1 MSFNTALS
9 GLNASQKH
17 LDVTANNIANVNTI
31 GFKSSRAEFA
41 DVYSQSIFSNAKT
54 TVGNGVTTATV
65 AQQFHQG
72 SIESTQN
79 TLDLAIKG
87 DGFFVL
93 SPQVNSQTRT
103 YTRAGAMEVNRD
115 GYVVTPQGDFLQV
128 YDTNDDGTVKSVSLD
143 STKALQIPSTA
154 GRPTM
159 TSKVVSSMN
168 LPANT
173 DPISSPEKFDPN
185 DSTTFSASTSV
196 VTYDSLGNSHTA
208 TYYFL
213 KSNQDLK
220 NNAAASTNTWQM
232 YIFMDGKPVDIQ
244 NGIDTKY
251 TDTTGTEVKTNDI
264 KCAQLQFDS
273 NGQLIDNTVNGS
285 KTVPQYIKTEKLGED
300 GAKVLDGSCDGEQ
313 VIDFNF
319 TGLTQ
324 YASPFSVAKL
334 DQDGSTVGQLTGVE
348 IASDGLV
355 TASYSNSQTTTLG
368 KIAMATF
375 QNQQGLTQIG
385 DTCWKQS
392 VASGEAVPSQAG
404 VGICGKIE
412 SSALEDSNTNLS
424 NELVE
429 LIEAQRNY
437 QANSKS
443 LTAESTIMN
452 TILQIQ

>member
-1 MSFNTALS
+1 M
-9 GLNASQKH
+9 
-17 LDVTANNIANVNTI
+17 
-31 GFKSSRAEFA
+31 
-41 DVYSQSIFSNAKT
+41 
-54 TVGNGVTTATV
+54 
-65 AQQFHQG
+65 
-72 SIESTQN
+72 
-79 TLDLAIKG
+79 
-87 DGFFVL
+87 
-93 SPQVNSQTRT
+93 
-103 YTRAGAMEVNRD
+103 
-115 GYVVTPQGDFLQV
+115 
-128 YDTNDDGTVKSVSLD
+128 
-143 STKALQIPSTA
+143 
-154 GRPTM
+154 
-159 TSKVVSSMN
+159 
-168 LPANT
+168 
-173 DPISSPEKFDPN
+173 
-185 DSTTFSASTSV
+185 
-196 VTYDSLGNSHTA
+196 
-208 TYYFL
+208 
-213 KSNQDLK
+213 
-220 NNAAASTNTWQM
+220 
-232 YIFMDGKPVDIQ
+232 
-244 NGIDTKY
+244 
-251 TDTTGTEVKTNDI
+251 
-264 KCAQLQFDS
+264 
-273 NGQLIDNTVNGS
+273 NGS

>member
-1 MSFNTALS
+1 
-9 GLNASQKH
+9 
-17 LDVTANNIANVNTI
+17 
-31 GFKSSRAEFA
+31 
-41 DVYSQSIFSNAKT
+41 
-54 TVGNGVTTATV
+54 
-65 AQQFHQG
+65 
-72 SIESTQN
+72 
-79 TLDLAIKG
+79 
-87 DGFFVL
+87 
-93 SPQVNSQTRT
+93 
-103 YTRAGAMEVNRD
+103 
-115 GYVVTPQGDFLQV
+115 
-128 YDTNDDGTVKSVSLD
+128 
-143 STKALQIPSTA
+143 
-154 GRPTM
+154 
-159 TSKVVSSMN
+159 
-168 LPANT
+168 
-173 DPISSPEKFDPN
+173 
-185 DSTTFSASTSV
+185 
-196 VTYDSLGNSHTA
+196 
-208 TYYFL
+208 
-213 KSNQDLK
+213 
-220 NNAAASTNTWQM
+220 
-232 YIFMDGKPVDIQ
+232 MDGKPVDIQ

-251 TDTTGTEVKTNDI
+251 TDTTGTEVKTYDI

-429 LIEAQRNY
+429 LIEAQRNHEHH
-437 QANSKS
+437 
-443 LTAESTIMN
+443 TADPVKNPAPENRQVPACLPEFRRRPFPGGRLRLPFLSRGHRRQSAIHLARRLL
-452 TILQIQ
+452 ILSAAVSA

>member
-1 MSFNTALS
+1 M
-9 GLNASQKH
+9 
-17 LDVTANNIANVNTI
+17 
-31 GFKSSRAEFA
+31 
-41 DVYSQSIFSNAKT
+41 
-54 TVGNGVTTATV
+54 
-65 AQQFHQG
+65 
-72 SIESTQN
+72 
-79 TLDLAIKG
+79 
-87 DGFFVL
+87 
-93 SPQVNSQTRT
+93 
-103 YTRAGAMEVNRD
+103 
-115 GYVVTPQGDFLQV
+115 
-128 YDTNDDGTVKSVSLD
+128 KSVSLD

-251 TDTTGTEVKTNDI
+251 TDTTGTEVKTYDI

-412 SSALEDSNTNLS
+412 SSALQDSNTNLS